1 GIAGLV
7 KAVLAVRY
15 GEIPAHLHFREPN
28 PYIPWERLPVRV
40 VTERERWPEGAERI
54 AGVSSF
60 GFSGTNAHVVVAA
73 APAAEPGERSGG
85 EVDRPVHVLVVSGR
99 KERALREYAGR
110 YAERLGE
117 GEEELSLA
125 DVAHTANT
133 GRAQFG
139 HRAAVVAETVEEAR
153 AALEA
158 VAAGR
163 EAAGVIAGK
172 VPPGDPPRV
181 AFLFTGQGSQ
191 YMGMGRGLYESAP
204 VFRDALERCDA
215 LPRGELEV
223 PVLEVFYGGRGEL
236 SERPEYRHPAPCA

>member
-1 GIAGLV
+1 PPRSTLFPYTT
-7 KAVLAVRY
+7 L
-15 GEIPAHLHFREPN
+15 FRS
-28 PYIPWERLPVRV
+28 
-40 VTERERWPEGAERI
+40 PEGAERI

-99 KERALREYAGR
+99 EERALREYAGR

-215 LPRGELEV
+215 LLRGELEV
-223 PVLEVFYGGRGEL
+223 PLLEVLYGGRGDLLDRTEYTQPALFALEYAL
-236 SERPEYRHPAPCA
+236 SELWRSWGVEPTVVLGHSVGE

>member
-1 GIAGLV
+1 FFICCVFKFSFCFFFFFQAEDGIRDFHVTGVQTCALPI
-7 KAVLAVRY
+7 LRY

-73 APAAEPGERSGG
+73 APAAGPGERSGG

-99 KERALREYAGR
+99 EERALREYAGR

-163 EAAGVIAGK
+163 E
-172 VPPGDPPRV
+172 
-181 AFLFTGQGSQ
+181 
-191 YMGMGRGLYESAP
+191 
-204 VFRDALERCDA
+204 
-215 LPRGELEV
+215 
-223 PVLEVFYGGRGEL
+223 
-236 SERPEYRHPAPCA
+236 